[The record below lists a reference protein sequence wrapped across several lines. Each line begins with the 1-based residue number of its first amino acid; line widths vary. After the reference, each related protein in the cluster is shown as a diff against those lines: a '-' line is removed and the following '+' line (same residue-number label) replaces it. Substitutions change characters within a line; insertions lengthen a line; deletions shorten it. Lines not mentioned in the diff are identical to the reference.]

1 MQSLE
6 SEKKEE
12 EKSFLWKKKK
22 AHRRKRFLSTSNAL
36 LLSSELRK
44 PETFLETEMGKERFV
59 LSLSSCSTPS
69 SPTACLRLS
78 ARELERLSEK

>member
-6 SEKKEE
+6 SEEKEE
-12 EKSFLWKKKK
+12 EKSFLWKKK
-22 AHRRKRFLSTSNAL
+22 AHRRKRFLSTSNAV

-59 LSLSSCSTPS
+59 LGLF
-69 SPTACLRLS
+69 S
-78 ARELERLSEK
+78 APPHLLPQLA